1 MSQVLS
7 PFGVENNDECRRER
21 EGGFQRGRDATLWP
35 ARTVVRQTVCWPT
48 GGTRQAVP
56 RSSSTQNEV
65 SVKSTPVQ
73 PEVATTNEVEDQV
86 RGGDRRIARR
96 KSRESRVTVRFDE
109 REHVQLTRV
118 KNRYGLSESGA
129 IRAAVDY
136 LDGAPA
142 PKLVNR
148 DLLRLIGEVN
158 AVGVNVNQ
166 IARQGWAGIEP
177 DVDDL
182 RRATATFL
190 ALAKELSR

>member
-1 MSQVLS
+1 MKLDS
-7 PFGVENNDECRRER
+7 DE
-21 EGGFQRGRDATLWP
+21 T
-35 ARTVVRQTVCWPT
+35 
-48 GGTRQAVP
+48 
-56 RSSSTQNEV
+56 
-65 SVKSTPVQ
+65 SVKRTPVQ

-166 IARQGWAGIEP
+166 LARQGWAGSEP

>member
-1 MSQVLS
+1 MNVVVNARGVSKGGGTP
-7 PFGVENNDECRRER
+7 PFGQHGLSSD
-21 EGGFQRGRDATLWP
+21 
-35 ARTVVRQTVCWPT
+35 RTSA
-48 GGTRQAVP
+48 GRQAVP
-56 RSSSTQNEV
+56 PRSSTQNEA

-148 DLLRLIGEVN
+148 DVLRLTSEVN

-166 IARQGWAGIEP
+166 LARQGWAGAAPSVARLDE
-177 DVDDL
+177 
-182 RRATATFL
+182 ATA
-190 ALAKELSR
+190 ALLRVVKELSR

>member
-1 MSQVLS
+1 MTNVVVNARGESRGGRSRPSGQHGLS
-7 PFGVENNDECRRER
+7 SDRPSAG
-21 EGGFQRGRDATLWP
+21 
-35 ARTVVRQTVCWPT
+35 
-48 GGTRQAVP
+48 RQAVP
-56 RSSSTQNEV
+56 RSSSTQNEA

-73 PEVATTNEVEDQV
+73 PEGTTTNEVEDQV

-96 KSRESRVTVRFDE
+96 KSRESRVTVRFSE
-109 REHVQLTRV
+109 REAAQLTRV
-118 KNRYGLSESGA
+118 ANRYGLSESGA

-148 DLLRLIGEVN
+148 DLLRLNGEVN

>member
-1 MSQVLS
+1 MNVVVNARGVSKGGGTP
-7 PFGVENNDECRRER
+7 PFGQHGLSSDRPSA
-21 EGGFQRGRDATLWP
+21 G
-35 ARTVVRQTVCWPT
+35 
-48 GGTRQAVP
+48 RQAVP
-56 RSSSTQNEV
+56 PLKLDSDET

-73 PEVATTNEVEDQV
+73 PEGTTTNEVEDQV

-109 REHVQLTRV
+109 REAAQLTRV
-118 KNRYGLSESGA
+118 ANRHGLSESGA

-148 DLLRLIGEVN
+148 DLLRFTAEVN

-166 IARQGWAGIEP
+166 LARQGWAGIAPQIDE
-177 DVDDL
+177 L
-182 RRATATFL
+182 RRVTAELL
-190 ALAKELSR
+190 AIAKELSA

>member
-1 MSQVLS
+1 MNVVVNARGVSKGGGTP
-7 PFGVENNDECRRER
+7 PFGQHGLSSDRPSA
-21 EGGFQRGRDATLWP
+21 G
-35 ARTVVRQTVCWPT
+35 
-48 GGTRQAVP
+48 RQAVP
-56 RSSSTQNEV
+56 RSSSTQNEA

-73 PEVATTNEVEDQV
+73 PEGTTTNEVEDQV

-96 KSRESRVTVRFDE
+96 KSRESRVTVRFSE
-109 REHVQLTRV
+109 REAAQLTRV
-118 KNRYGLSESGA
+118 AQRYRLSESGA

-158 AVGVNVNQ
+158 AVGVNINQ
-166 IARQGWAGIEP
+166 LARQGWAGIEP

>member
-1 MSQVLS
+1 MNVVVNARGVSKGGGTP
-7 PFGVENNDECRRER
+7 PFGQHGLSSDRPSA
-21 EGGFQRGRDATLWP
+21 G
-35 ARTVVRQTVCWPT
+35 
-48 GGTRQAVP
+48 RQAVP

-73 PEVATTNEVEDQV
+73 PEVTTTNEVEDQV
-86 RGGDRRIARR
+86 RGGDRRIAWR
-96 KSRESRVTVRFDE
+96 KSRESRVTVRFSE
-109 REHVQLTRV
+109 REAAQLTRV
-118 KNRYGLSESGA
+118 ANRYGLSESGA

-148 DLLRLIGEVN
+148 DLLRLNGEVN

-177 DVDDL
+177 DVDEL
-182 RRATATFL
+182 RRVIAELL
-190 ALAKELSR
+190 AIVKELSA

>member
-21 EGGFQRGRDATLWP
+21 EGVSKG
-35 ARTVVRQTVCWPT
+35 
-48 GGTRQAVP
+48 GGTPPFGQHGLSSDRPSAGRQAVP
-56 RSSSTQNEV
+56 RSSSTQNEA
-65 SVKSTPVQ
+65 SIKSTPVQ
-73 PEVATTNEVEDQV
+73 PEVTTANEVEDQV

-96 KSRESRVTVRFDE
+96 KSRESRVTVRFSE
-109 REHVQLTRV
+109 REAAQLTRV
-118 KNRYGLSESGA
+118 ANRHGLSESGA

-148 DLLRLIGEVN
+148 DLLRFTAEVN

-166 IARQGWAGIEP
+166 LARQGWAGVAPQIDE
-177 DVDDL
+177 L
-182 RRATATFL
+182 RRVTAELL
-190 ALAKELSR
+190 AIAKELSA

>member
-1 MSQVLS
+1 MNVVVNARGVSKGGGTP
-7 PFGVENNDECRRER
+7 PFGQHGLSSDRPSA
-21 EGGFQRGRDATLWP
+21 G
-35 ARTVVRQTVCWPT
+35 
-48 GGTRQAVP
+48 RQAVP
-56 RSSSTQNEV
+56 RSSSTQNEA
-65 SVKSTPVQ
+65 SIKSTPVQ
-73 PEVATTNEVEDQV
+73 PEVTTANEVEDQV

-96 KSRESRVTVRFDE
+96 KSRESRVTVRFSE
-109 REHVQLTRV
+109 REAAQLTRV
-118 KNRYGLSESGA
+118 ANRHGLSESGA

>member
-1 MSQVLS
+1 MNVVVNARGVSKGGGTP
-7 PFGVENNDECRRER
+7 PFGQHGLSSDRPSA
-21 EGGFQRGRDATLWP
+21 G
-35 ARTVVRQTVCWPT
+35 
-48 GGTRQAVP
+48 RQAVP
-56 RSSSTQNEV
+56 RSSSTQNEA

-73 PEVATTNEVEDQV
+73 PKVATTNEVVDQV

-96 KSRESRVTVRFDE
+96 KSRESRVTVRLSE
-109 REHVQLTRV
+109 GEHVQLTRV
-118 KNRYGLSESGA
+118 KNRFGLSESGA

-166 IARQGWAGIEP
+166 LARQGWAGVAPQIDE
-177 DVDDL
+177 L
-182 RRATATFL
+182 RRATAKL
-190 ALAKELSR
+190 IAIAKELSA

>member
-1 MSQVLS
+1 MNVVVNARGVSKGGGTP
-7 PFGVENNDECRRER
+7 PFGQHGLSSDRPSA
-21 EGGFQRGRDATLWP
+21 G
-35 ARTVVRQTVCWPT
+35 
-48 GGTRQAVP
+48 RQAVP
-56 RSSSTQNEV
+56 RSSSTQNEA

-73 PEVATTNEVEDQV
+73 PKVATTNEVVDQV

-96 KSRESRVTVRFDE
+96 KSRESRVTVRLSE
-109 REHVQLTRV
+109 GEHVQLTRV
-118 KNRYGLSESGA
+118 KNRFGLSESGA

-166 IARQGWAGIEP
+166 LARQGWAGVAPQIDE
-177 DVDDL
+177 L
-182 RRATATFL
+182 RRATAKL
-190 ALAKELSR
+190 IAIAKELTA